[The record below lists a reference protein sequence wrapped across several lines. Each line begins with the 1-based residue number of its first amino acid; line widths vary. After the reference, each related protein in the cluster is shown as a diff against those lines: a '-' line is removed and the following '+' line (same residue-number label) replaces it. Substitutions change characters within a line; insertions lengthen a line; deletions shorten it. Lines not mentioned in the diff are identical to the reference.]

1 MQVRH
6 HGMETFS
13 KLLALRG
20 ESTLASGLAI
30 FTFSVFFVVY
40 GQRDEQTSKLPLI
53 SVDATAL

>member
-1 MQVRH
+1 
-6 HGMETFS
+6 METFS
-13 KLLALRG
+13 KLLALSG

-53 SVDATAL
+53 SADATAL